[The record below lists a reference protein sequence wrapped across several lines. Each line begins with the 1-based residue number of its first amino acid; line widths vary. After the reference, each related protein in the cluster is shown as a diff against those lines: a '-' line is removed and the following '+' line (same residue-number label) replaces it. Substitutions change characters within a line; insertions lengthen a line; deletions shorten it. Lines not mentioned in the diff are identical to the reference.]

1 MGDGNSISGRISNIL
16 GLRQELKAN
25 NDTIRTD
32 LTGTLSEYQ
41 RELAL
46 LKKDEQDLTTI
57 KAMVEDGKLNKRSA
71 SYKYYIWLGLAI
83 CVLMVA
89 IRQLKK

>member
-1 MGDGNSISGRISNIL
+1 M
-16 GLRQELKAN
+16 
-25 NDTIRTD
+25 
-32 LTGTLSEYQ
+32 
-41 RELAL
+41 
-46 LKKDEQDLTTI
+46 
-57 KAMVEDGKLNKRSA
+57 EDGKLNKRSA